1 MVLVIP
7 WLRALPADDRRPRAA
22 PTKHIRDLVLGCEIS
37 ASSECSFAILPSM
50 NSLALDDD
58 SMSAWRCED
67 DSLVRQ
73 ESGDIIGALSVA
85 LASDY
90 VTGPLV

>member
-1 MVLVIP
+1 
-7 WLRALPADDRRPRAA
+7 
-22 PTKHIRDLVLGCEIS
+22 
-37 ASSECSFAILPSM
+37 M